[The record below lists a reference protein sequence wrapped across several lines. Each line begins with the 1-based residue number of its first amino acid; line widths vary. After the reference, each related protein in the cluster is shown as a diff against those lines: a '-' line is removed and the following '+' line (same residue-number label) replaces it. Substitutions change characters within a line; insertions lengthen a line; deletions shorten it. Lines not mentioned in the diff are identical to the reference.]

1 MRRPIFLACGTLFCH
16 VALAQSSVTLYG
28 LLDDGIVYV
37 NHSSPTAGVPARKV
51 FQMASSSES
60 RWGFTGREDL
70 GGGTQALF
78 QLENGFNINSG
89 ALSEGGRL
97 FGRQAIVGLQNPHM
111 GQLTMGRD
119 YDFGAD
125 YVGSLVSS
133 KQWSGGMGAHVGDAD
148 NLYNS
153 FRLNN
158 TVKYTTPDV
167 KGLVVGGAYAFSNQA
182 SSVGGAGFA
191 NDRAYTFG
199 ARYQNGPL
207 VAAASYL
214 QVDKPTAGNTGG
226 NNPSG
231 AVAGDYVNLRNI
243 FYGPVT
249 RQQVAASGANYTAG
263 PFTAGLIYSWVK
275 LSYADQT
282 SLRLS
287 NYEANGGYRFT
298 PDWQETLCRSSR
310 ASGISWIPEPT
321 SRFQRVRISS
331 RAAAS
336 STRSRRNRD
345 TLDLPSFAIAMD
357 CSSCF
362 TSAHAACKATPRS
375 VRRTI
380 LARVSVESGTCST

>member
-182 SSVGGAGFA
+182 SSVGSAGFA

-298 PDWQETLCRSSR
+298 PDWQVNVALVYTDGDAGGGDSLGKFAVGNRPKWEQINLGLNYSLSKRTGLYGIVVWQKAAGDATQAAIFNSGGLSGS
-310 ASGISWIPEPT
+310 ASHS
-321 SRFQRVRISS
+321 QV
-331 RAAAS
+331 AAALGMR
-336 STRSRRNRD
+336 TR
-345 TLDLPSFAIAMD
+345 F
-357 CSSCF
+357 
-362 TSAHAACKATPRS
+362 
-375 VRRTI
+375 
-380 LARVSVESGTCST
+380 